1 MQLVPDTVKLQLLP
15 DSVLFGTAAVTVQM
29 VLGALI
35 DDGVQLYGGEDLG
48 GTSSLDDRRCRNGAS
63 EERR

>member
-29 VLGALI
+29 VLGTRI
-35 DDGVQLYGGEDLG
+35 DDGVQLYGGEYLG
-48 GTSSLDDRRCRNGAS
+48 GTSSLDDGRCGNRSSEKRR
-63 EERR
+63 